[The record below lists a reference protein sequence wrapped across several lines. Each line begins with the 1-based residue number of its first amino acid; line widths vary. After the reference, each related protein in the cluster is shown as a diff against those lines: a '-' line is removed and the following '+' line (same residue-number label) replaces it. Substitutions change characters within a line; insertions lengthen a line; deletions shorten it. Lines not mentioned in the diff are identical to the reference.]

1 MRDRFPVVISDD
13 GAVSHTFLECP
24 DADPTR
30 RHCVHV
36 RNARIILPSHTHTHT
51 NALVFISDIVIY
63 WTTERIFQRQASS
76 GAFEKLQKARAC
88 VCVRVYVNVATHV
101 GAKARACAL
110 SRVAVLIQQATYC
123 LHPLAAS
130 YFSTL
135 SHKLHDFRENAT
147 EHKMC
152 VLIFSTT
159 FIWNISH
166 SNKNSLR
173 YCHKCVNV
181 FM

>member
-1 MRDRFPVVISDD
+1 MSGCRSYTQALRGCTQCTHNSPV
-13 GAVSHTFLECP
+13 
-24 DADPTR
+24 
-30 RHCVHV
+30 
-36 RNARIILPSHTHTHT
+36 SHTHTHT

-88 VCVRVYVNVATHV
+88 VCVRVYANVATHV
-101 GAKARACAL
+101 GAKARACAQA
-110 SRVAVLIQQATYC
+110 RVAVLIQQATYC
-123 LHPLAAS
+123 LHPLW
-130 YFSTL
+130 
-135 SHKLHDFRENAT
+135 LHHIFRHYLINGTIFGKNVIEY
-147 EHKMC
+147 KMC

-166 SNKNSLR
+166 SKKNSLR
-173 YCHKCVNV
+173 YYHKCVNV